1 MDHNK
6 LVLERFKK
14 AEDYP
19 EATEDSLLDYL
30 NDLINSSA
38 TNKSEAY
45 EVLVDYLDYLNVDPD
60 SLVVKR
66 QGNRFEVEFAE

>member
-1 MDHNK
+1 MEHSK
-6 LVLERFKK
+6 HVLEQFKK

-19 EATEDSLLDYL
+19 EATEDVLLEYL

-38 TNKSEAY
+38 TNSDEAY

-60 SLVVKR
+60 SIAI
-66 QGNRFEVEFAE
+66 NRRGAKFEVEFVE